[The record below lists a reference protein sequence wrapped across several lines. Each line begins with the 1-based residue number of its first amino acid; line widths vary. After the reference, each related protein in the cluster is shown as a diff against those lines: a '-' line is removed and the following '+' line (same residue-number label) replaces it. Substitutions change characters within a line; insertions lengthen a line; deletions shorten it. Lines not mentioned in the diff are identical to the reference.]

1 MQLLLPY
8 PAKERCGARH
18 DCGASFVSNIVAI
31 NHVMATNLQHWG
43 WLLPSVGGDLPAGLK
58 AVLLEGERHQL
69 PLCWLVQA
77 GVIQYDADCMLDYH
91 QGNDAQPLH
100 ATSRSRYVNS
110 QRCCSRRSW
119 VCTMILAGCSAVQK
133 SPASTLAATAAKRL
147 VIDAQQPQLKHCASP
162 A

>member
-1 MQLLLPY
+1 MQLLP
-8 PAKERCGARH
+8 PCSAKERCGARL
-18 DCGASFVSNIVAI
+18 DCGAPFVSSNIV
-31 NHVMATNLQHWG
+31 TDLQHWG
-43 WLLPSVGGDLPAGLK
+43 WLLPSTGGDLPAGLK

-133 SPASTLAATAAKRL
+133 SPASTLAAAAAKRL